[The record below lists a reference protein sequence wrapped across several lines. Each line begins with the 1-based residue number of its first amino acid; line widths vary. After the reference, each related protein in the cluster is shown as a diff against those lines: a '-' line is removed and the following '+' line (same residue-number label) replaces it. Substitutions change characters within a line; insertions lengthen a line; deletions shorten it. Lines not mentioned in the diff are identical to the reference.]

1 MSAVLVTASELART
15 LGVSHTA
22 VAKARDQGRLT
33 MIGDRFDLNV
43 AKIQWA
49 ANRKRARPGQAPGA
63 VPAQA
68 ANEAA
73 PEIVATGSAYWEA
86 KTRREAAEASLAE
99 LKEAELRGDLVR
111 RAVVERELASRL
123 VALRESLEVLA
134 DRLAALVAA
143 ESDASVCRRLL
154 REEHRK
160 ALTGFAG
167 AIAAAAS
174 EAGAGEEAPDG
185 SA

>member
-1 MSAVLVTASELART
+1 MSAVLVTASELARS

-33 MIGDRFDLNV
+33 AIGDRFDLAV

-49 ANRKRARPGQAPGA
+49 ANRKRAQPGRAPGA
-63 VPAQA
+63 TPVQA
-68 ANEAA
+68 VAEAD
-73 PEIVATGSAYWEA
+73 PEIVASGSAYWDA
-86 KTRREAAEASLAE
+86 KTRREAAEASIAE

-134 DRLAALVAA
+134 DRLGSLVAA

-154 REEHRK
+154 RDEHRQ
-160 ALTGFAG
+160 ALAGFAG
-167 AIAAAAS
+167 AIAAAAR
-174 EAGAGEEAPDG
+174 EAGAGEEVSDG